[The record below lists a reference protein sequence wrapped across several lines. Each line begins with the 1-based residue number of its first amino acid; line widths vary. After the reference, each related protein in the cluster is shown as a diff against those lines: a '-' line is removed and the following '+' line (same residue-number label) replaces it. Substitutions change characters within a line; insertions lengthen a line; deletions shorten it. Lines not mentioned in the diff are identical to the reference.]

1 MLQYIVIVLICN
13 YFPKLLKTHF
23 FIYFA
28 NKMNNKKQNDKKKE
42 LKPRYQVL
50 RASCKL

>member
-28 NKMNNKKQNDKKKE
+28 NKMNNKKQNDKKRIKTT
-42 LKPRYQVL
+42 LSRTQSFL
-50 RASCKL
+50 